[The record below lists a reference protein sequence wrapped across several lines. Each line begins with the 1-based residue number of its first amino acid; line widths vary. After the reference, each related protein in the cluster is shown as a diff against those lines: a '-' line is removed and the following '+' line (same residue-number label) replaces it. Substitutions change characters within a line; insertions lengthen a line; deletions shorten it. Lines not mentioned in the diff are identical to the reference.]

1 MRSKIWTWFAGMSLF
16 PLLAISVRL
25 AAQEGHQPKADPPPH
40 YTVTDLG
47 PIDSPFSQAT
57 YVNDHG
63 LVTGVEFGTD
73 LNLHAVLWY
82 KGHMKDISNPGLGGP
97 NSGAGG
103 VNEFGQVIGGAETS
117 ETDPNNENF
126 CGYGTGLQCLAFL
139 WQNGV
144 MTPLPTLGGTNGGY
158 GQINNRGEVSG
169 YAENSTR
176 DLEGCAVA
184 LNGTGP
190 QVLDFE
196 PVIWG
201 PRPHEIRELPRLP
214 GDTVGVA
221 FWINDNG
228 QAVGMS
234 GLCRNTV
241 IPGPS
246 AAPHAVLWDSDGSVH
261 DLGNLGGTSNPAVL
275 GAGNAAFVINNLS
288 QVAGVS
294 ALPESKSTGCPG
306 VPVNPACFPFHPFL
320 WTGETGMHDL
330 GVLPGDLVGAGLGMN
345 NLGEVVGPSISAP
358 GAATGN
364 PTAFL
369 WRNGVMTDL
378 NTLVPA
384 DSPLYLLI
392 AYGINDAGQIAGFGV
407 NTTTGDVHGFLATRC
422 NANHADAEWCKDD
435 AERAA
440 AEGDVT
446 TERPRPA
453 LSENART
460 QLQKLMS
467 FRLPG
472 APPTEPQ

>member
-1 MRSKIWTWFAGMSLF
+1 MRSKVLAWIAGMGLF
-16 PLLAISVRL
+16 ALLPLCVRVV
-25 AAQEGHQPKADPPPH
+25 AQEGQQPKTDFPPH
-40 YTVTDLG
+40 YAVTDLG
-47 PIDSPFSQAT
+47 PMASPFSQAT
-57 YVNDHG
+57 IVNDRG
-63 LVTGVEFGTD
+63 LVTGLELAPDGTQ
-73 LNLHAVLWY
+73 HAVLWY
-82 KGHMKDISNPGLGGP
+82 KGLMTDISKPGLGGP

-117 ETDPNNENF
+117 QKDPNNENF

-144 MTPLPTLGGTNGGY
+144 MIPLPTLGGTNSGY
-158 GQINNRGEVSG
+158 GQINNRGEVAG
-169 YAENSTR
+169 YAENGNR
-176 DLEGCAVA
+176 EMEGCAVA

-201 PRPHEIRELPRLP
+201 PRPGEIRELPRLP
-214 GDTVGVA
+214 GDKVGVA
-221 FWINDNG
+221 FWINDYG

-234 GLCRNTV
+234 GLCANTV
-241 IPGPS
+241 LPGPS

-275 GAGNAAFVINNLS
+275 GAGNVAFVINNRG
-288 QVAGVS
+288 QVTGVS
-294 ALPESKSTGCPG
+294 ALPESMSTECPG
-306 VPVNPACFPFHPFL
+306 VPLNPACFPFHPFL
-320 WTGETGMHDL
+320 WTRETGMRDL

-345 NLGEVVGPSISAP
+345 NLGEVVGPSFTAP

-364 PTAFL
+364 PSAFL

-407 NTTTGDVHGFLATRC
+407 NTTTGDVHGFLATPC
-422 NANHADAEWCKDD
+422 DANHADTEWCKDD

-446 TERPRPA
+446 TERPKPA
-453 LSENART
+453 LSENARI
-460 QLQKLMS
+460 QLQKLMR

>member
-1 MRSKIWTWFAGMSLF
+1 MRSKILTWIAGMSLF
-16 PLLAISVRL
+16 AWLAIPVRVV
-25 AAQEGHQPKADPPPH
+25 AQEGQPKADPPPH
-40 YTVTDLG
+40 YTVIDLG
-47 PIDSPFSQAT
+47 PMASPFSQAT
-57 YVNDHG
+57 FVNDSG
-63 LVTGVEFGTD
+63 LVTGLELAPDGTQ
-73 LNLHAVLWY
+73 HAVLWY
-82 KGHMKDISNPGLGGP
+82 KGLMTDISKPGLGGP

-117 ETDPNNENF
+117 HPDPNNENF

-144 MTPLPTLGGTNGGY
+144 MVPLPTLGGTNGGY
-158 GQINNRGEVSG
+158 GQINNRGEVAG

-176 DLEGCAVA
+176 DIEGCAVA

-201 PRPHEIRELPRLP
+201 PRPGEIRELPRLP
-214 GDTVGVA
+214 GDKVGVA

-234 GLCRNTV
+234 GLCANTV
-241 IPGPS
+241 LPGPS
-246 AAPHAVLWDSDGSVH
+246 AAPHAVLWDNDGSVY

-275 GAGNAAFVINNLS
+275 GVGNVAFVINNLG

-294 ALPESKSTGCPG
+294 ALPESKSAGCPG
-306 VPVNPACFPFHPFL
+306 VPLNPACFTFHPFL
-320 WTGETGMHDL
+320 WTRETGMRDL

-345 NLGEVVGPSISAP
+345 NVGEVVGPSFTAP
-358 GAATGN
+358 GVATGN
-364 PTAFL
+364 PSAFL

-392 AYGINDAGQIAGFGV
+392 AFGINDAGQIAGFGV
-407 NTTTGDVHGFLATRC
+407 STTTGDVHAFLATPCDQNRP
-422 NANHADAEWCKDD
+422 DLEWYKSDT
-435 AERAA
+435 RGAA
-440 AEGDVT
+440 AEGDAT
-446 TERPRPA
+446 TAKPKVV
-453 LSENART
+453 LSENARN
-460 QLQKLMS
+460 QLQKLLR
-467 FRLPG
+467 FRLSG
-472 APPTEPQ
+472 PQPAQPQ